1 MIFICAWI
9 KKNTVVVWLSLF
21 KLTILLTEDDLSHF
35 DRCVT
40 ACSINRL
47 SFISSSSIR
56 MKIDRSMTRLS
67 TCCIGN
73 LTFVTTCFFYIPLK
87 RKNMIKRLINR
98 PPTCQCYFF
107 LIDFSSNFSSSFTF
121 MFLLMRLWIDVLFL
135 LLLLHFSLI
144 LSNGCY
150 PWIQFIRVNKRVS
163 SSNITYKMIRARE
176 DYACHSV

>member
-1 MIFICAWI
+1 MILICAWI

-67 TCCIGN
+67 TCCILN
-73 LTFVTTCFFYIPLK
+73 LTVVTTCFFYVSLK
-87 RKNMIKRLINR
+87 SKNMIKRLINR
-98 PPTCQCYFF
+98 PPTCQYYLF
-107 LIDFSSNFSSSFTF
+107 LIDFSSNFSVFLHIYVFINASVNRCVVFTITLT
-121 MFLLMRLWIDVLFL
+121 FLFDPIPWTL
-135 LLLLHFSLI
+135 SLNTI
-144 LSNGCY
+144 HSN
-150 PWIQFIRVNKRVS
+150 
-163 SSNITYKMIRARE
+163 
-176 DYACHSV
+176 